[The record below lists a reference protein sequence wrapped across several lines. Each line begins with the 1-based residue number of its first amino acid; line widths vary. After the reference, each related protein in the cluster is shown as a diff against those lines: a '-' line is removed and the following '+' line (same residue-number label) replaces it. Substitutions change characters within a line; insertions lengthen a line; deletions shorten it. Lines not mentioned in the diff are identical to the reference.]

1 MRTTTLALFGAAVCA
16 LASGSSDF
24 RQSNKSAAR
33 RSLRPSKVLHAAP
46 SKRSPATDDA
56 QVSIVQQALTDP
68 VKAAIAAQGLDG
80 VKGNINGGDLADNTL
95 IGGDS
100 ESAANPQENQYTWN
114 YNVPFL
120 PNANAVAGVGN
131 ETGWT
136 ALPQLEGFDLIRN
149 TVITENATQVS
160 DSDAG
165 CMRVDTD
172 QPLASLQP
180 VYMTTGYNKA
190 LIKKAIIVMPGKVS
204 VMSVAIS

>member
-1 MRTTTLALFGAAVCA
+1 MQA
-16 LASGSSDF
+16 
-24 RQSNKSAAR
+24 
-33 RSLRPSKVLHAAP
+33 
-46 SKRSPATDDA
+46 
-56 QVSIVQQALTDP
+56 SIVQQALTDP

-120 PNANAVAGVGN
+120 PNANAVAGTGT

-160 DSDAG
+160 RTTLELRGSH
-165 CMRVDTD
+165 TD
-172 QPLASLQP
+172 ELCFPSP
-180 VYMTTGYNKA
+180 PYSPY
-190 LIKKAIIVMPGKVS
+190 I
-204 VMSVAIS
+204 